1 VREKLQLIC
10 WQCHAAQ
17 AAVDGST
24 PVVTDALHIS
34 SLVRDDGQDAAQQG
48 AGEIRPA
55 EGPGDE
61 PAVSHGSIETHTHGE
76 H

>member
-1 VREKLQLIC
+1 VGEKLQLIC

-24 PVVTDALHIS
+24 PITTDAFHIS
-34 SLVRDDGQDAAQQG
+34 SLVRDDGQDVAQQG

-55 EGPGDE
+55 EGDDE
-61 PAVSHGSIETHTHGE
+61 PAASHGSIETHTHGE